1 MAAPYFLCTVTL
13 IGGTIALARGKRA
26 REVAVLD
33 EHVTGKASDPA
44 EPAPVV
50 VVTSVLSTEPR
61 PPSPVYAHPPEYL
74 NSALTDA
81 ERLLKYAAEAGI
93 TVDDSTRDRIL
104 EARTASGTGW
114 TEQTAANLLSA
125 LTALAA
131 RVRPVTAASLK
142 VSYEQSVP
150 TVRSYLRV
158 AICLAVFIVPFS
170 VASFVAT
177 ALSNAI
183 RADIV
188 TANAFAVQLRS
199 QLGAPQT
206 PPAPLPQNLNTADV
220 ITQLQ
225 SYASTIRA
233 IDARSRQ
240 LNFLILNFERDPFAY
255 ARNDPARLHE
265 IFQLPSDLSDLVKA
279 ADDRTAR
286 YQDVRYFAQNV
297 LDTVS
302 IFYGAITT
310 CILPVMYAL
319 LGTCAYLLRTF
330 EQQMS
335 TRTFTPSDA
344 NFARFLIAAIGGAVV
359 GLFNNFNLTQGASIP
374 PLAIAFLVGYA
385 VDVFFSFLE
394 GLIQSFTRNTPASPP
409 AVPPSE
415 VKPA

>member
-1 MAAPYFLCTVTL
+1 MRSRPAY
-13 IGGTIALARGKRA
+13 GAL
-26 REVAVLD
+26 EVAAL
-33 EHVTGKASDPA
+33 EEPVTAKTSGPA

-50 VVTSVLSTEPR
+50 LVTSVVSTEAK

-74 NSALTDA
+74 NVALADA
-81 ERLLKYAAEAGI
+81 ERLLKHAAETGI
-93 TVDDSTRDRIL
+93 AIDDATRDHVL
-104 EARTASGTGW
+104 EARTASTAGW

-125 LTALAA
+125 LTTLAA
-131 RVRPVTAASLK
+131 RLKPVTAASLK
-142 VSYEQSVP
+142 ATYEETVH

-158 AICLAVFIVPFS
+158 AIWLAVFIVPFS

-188 TANAFAVQLRS
+188 TANALAVQLRS
-199 QLGAPQT
+199 QLGPPKT
-206 PPAPLPQNLNTADV
+206 PPAPLPTGLNEADV

-225 SYASTIRA
+225 LYASTVRA
-233 IDARSRQ
+233 IDARARQ
-240 LNFLILNFERDPFAY
+240 LNFLIFNFERDPFAY
-255 ARNDPARLHE
+255 ARKDPAKLHE
-265 IFQLPSDLSDLVKA
+265 IFQLPPDLSDLAKA
-279 ADDRTAR
+279 ADDRTIR

-302 IFYGAITT
+302 IFYGAITA

-359 GLFNNFNLTQGASIP
+359 GLFNNFTLTQGASIP
-374 PLAIAFLVGYA
+374 PLAFAFLVGYA

-394 GLIQSFTRNTPASPP
+394 GLLQSFTRNTPASPP
-409 AVPPSE
+409 APPSE
-415 VKPA
+415 ARQA